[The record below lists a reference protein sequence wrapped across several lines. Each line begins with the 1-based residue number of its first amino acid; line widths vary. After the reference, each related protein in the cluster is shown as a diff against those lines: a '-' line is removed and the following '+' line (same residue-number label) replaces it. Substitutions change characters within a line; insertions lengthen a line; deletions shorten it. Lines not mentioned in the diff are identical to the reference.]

1 MQQERNLY
9 YPYSEYLKKKYGE
22 KVYKLPVNL
31 PVSCP
36 NRQGGRE
43 GCAFCSPLGTGFE
56 AADSSVSVSG
66 QLALDRERIERKYH
80 AHKFIAY
87 FQNYTNTFLPLQQ
100 FSTYTKEAAET
111 ADIVELAVS
120 TRPDCIRE
128 DYLDVLEDLHQKKG
142 VEITVELGLQTP
154 NYHTLAAVGRGHT
167 LAEFIDGVQRV
178 RCYGF
183 DVCAHVILNLPGD
196 DLSDAVECAK
206 ILSALGVQVVE
217 AHGDAGALEGEC
229 YLVGDQGL
237 AHAALLVAYQNRLHI
252 AHLAIYLINY
262 TIPYLIISTRKAPFN
277 CHFLGF
283 SWAFRGLE
291 TGFLASPG
299 TARFPYRLVNER
311 MPKTAAF
318 RPLRV
323 LPSKALLQ
331 VSSCAVSGPAPLK
344 DAFGIGCPRE
354 EKGGPHMNEGWKRFH
369 GTDEEVISSPHSAF
383 TCTIY
388 RELTF
393 RPCASST

>member
-66 QLALDRERIERKYH
+66 QLALDRERIERRYH

-100 FSTYTKEAAET
+100 FSAYMKEAAET

-128 DYLDVLEDLHQKKG
+128 DYLDVLKDLHQKKD

-167 LAEFIDGVQRV
+167 LAEFIDGVLRV
-178 RCYGF
+178 RRYGF

-206 ILSALGVQVVE
+206 ILSALGVQVVK
-217 AHGDAGALEGEC
+217 AHSLYIARGTRLCKAYENGTIALCDKEEYLERAAAFLDHLDPSIAVERLFARAPEDDVVFCNWGTSWWKLRDELEEKMGLGGHFQGRCFSYLDGAALE
-229 YLVGDQGL
+229 
-237 AHAALLVAYQNRLHI
+237 
-252 AHLAIYLINY
+252 
-262 TIPYLIISTRKAPFN
+262 S
-277 CHFLGF
+277 
-283 SWAFRGLE
+283 
-291 TGFLASPG
+291 
-299 TARFPYRLVNER
+299 
-311 MPKTAAF
+311 
-318 RPLRV
+318 
-323 LPSKALLQ
+323 
-331 VSSCAVSGPAPLK
+331 
-344 DAFGIGCPRE
+344 
-354 EKGGPHMNEGWKRFH
+354 
-369 GTDEEVISSPHSAF
+369 
-383 TCTIY
+383 
-388 RELTF
+388 
-393 RPCASST
+393 